1 MNILFTIN
9 VQIHAESLMFVKMRD
24 VRNRVA
30 FFFVAFNVRIT
41 YASVTLYT
49 LKFQE
54 YKTTD
59 IAIVNCIPYSTE

>member
-41 YASVTLYT
+41 SVTLYT